1 MYRTLF
7 TVSVLLLGIHC
18 AEQSKFS
25 IFQKGCDMEK
35 CELDVGKVD
44 TNSMCCLHA
53 GRYPA
58 GGLV

>member
-1 MYRTLF
+1 
-7 TVSVLLLGIHC
+7 
-18 AEQSKFS
+18 
-25 IFQKGCDMEK
+25 MEK

-58 GGLV
+58 GGLVWAQFLLPGLLHSHAASNNSCTRPSPANSSS